1 MRDAFAASKL
11 GRAAAAELAEP
22 PERTEKG
29 AAQHDLDH
37 ALAYLQ
43 QCRQAKWQPAGH
55 HMLSKLQLRPWQTM
69 RSQQICHHFHAHRSS
84 PGRATLVH
92 TKFALS
98 WWRSFKACMRREL
111 TLFYRN
117 RVVRTCLHACVWPVY

>member
-11 GRAAAAELAEP
+11 GKAAAAELAEP

-29 AAQHDLDH
+29 AARHDLH
-37 ALAYLQ
+37 HTLAHPQ
-43 QCRQAKWQPAGH
+43 QWRRLGGSLEGTICLVFCNQGPRNLAITIGI
-55 HMLSKLQLRPWQTM
+55 MYSLLSPRFLPR
-69 RSQQICHHFHAHRSS
+69 C

-117 RVVRTCLHACVWPVY
+117 RVVRSLS